1 MKNDM
6 SNDTDTIRTHIID
19 MLGRITSQ
27 KTLRRI
33 YYFVAALYNM
43 ES

>member
-1 MKNDM
+1 MKNDTLTE
-6 SNDTDTIRTHIID
+6 TDTIRASIMDI
-19 MLGRITSQ
+19 LGRITSQ

-33 YYFVAALYNM
+33 YYFAAALYNL